1 MSNLGCR
8 IVQDFARPAAAL
20 VDAFRG
26 LPVAN
31 IDDCMNRLFAVHEAI
46 KPVGNPE
53 VLGPAFTI
61 RVPESD
67 NLMFHKAMD
76 MAKPGDVIVIAAGGV
91 THRAIFGELMM
102 SYLVKRGI
110 GGVLVDGAIR
120 DADAIS
126 KMPIPVYACG
136 ISPNGPFKNG
146 PGEINT
152 PVAFGGQVVNPGDIV
167 VGDADGVVI
176 VPQHEAAE
184 LVEKVKKVSAM
195 EKGIMDG
202 IAKGSYVRPWVD
214 AKLKEIG
221 CEIR

>member
-8 IVQDFARPAAAL
+8 IVSDFSRPDAAL
-20 VDAFRG
+20 VESFRG

-31 IDDCMNRLFAVHEAI
+31 IDDCMNRLFALDAAI
-46 KPVGNPE
+46 KPIGRPE

-76 MAKPGDVIVIAAGGV
+76 MAKPGDVIVIAAGGSTV
-91 THRAIFGELMM
+91 RAIFGELMV
-102 SYLVKRGI
+102 SYLVVRRI
-110 GGVLVDGAIR
+110 GGIIVDGAIR
-120 DADAIS
+120 DADAIAA
-126 KMPIPVYACG
+126 MPIPVYARG
-136 ISPNGPFKNG
+136 VTPNGPFKNG

-152 PVAFGGQVVNPGDIV
+152 PVACGGQVVNPGDIV
-167 VGDADGVVI
+167 VGDTDGVVV
-176 VPQHEAAE
+176 VPQHEAAA

-202 IAKGSYVRPWVD
+202 IAQGSYVRPWVD
-214 AKLKEIG
+214 AKLQEIG
-221 CEIR
+221 CTMD